1 MKRVISALVL
11 LSCLFSSLIAD
22 PVLAASGQTASWA
35 IGLSPQNPLR
45 MDIGSGSVS
54 FLAELNPAM
63 VSEPLQHFAVYRNGE
78 YADKALLQG
87 LVAPRDLFNA
97 LLALGF
103 KPGENMT
110 MQNWDTTRVQGD
122 AVRVSV
128 LFEGSPQPMDISQ
141 LVTDPQGRGI
151 DMRFGGN
158 LKMATKPDASGC
170 LICLFSCPMGIVSNH
185 NTFFKE
191 TGWWGSVKYTASG
204 ISSPQTKKM
213 AVVTISRK

>member
-1 MKRVISALVL
+1 MKRAIAFLALL
-11 LSCLFSSLIAD
+11 FCLFVGPAF
-22 PVLAASGQTASWA
+22 AASGQKPSWA
-35 IGLSPQNPLR
+35 TGLSPQNPLR
-45 MDIGSGSVS
+45 LDIGAGSVS

-63 VSEPLQHFAVYRNGE
+63 AGEPLQHFAVFRDGE

-87 LVAPRDLFNA
+87 FVAPRDFFNA
-97 LLALGF
+97 LVALGF

-122 AVRVSV
+122 ALRISV
-128 LFEGSPQPMDISQ
+128 QFEDAPQPVDISQ
-141 LVTDPQGRGI
+141 LVTDPKGRGI
-151 DMRFGGN
+151 AMRFGGN

-185 NTFFKE
+185 DAFFKE

-204 ISSPQTKKM
+204 LTSPQTKKM
-213 AVVTISRK
+213 AVVTISRR

>member
-1 MKRVISALVL
+1 MKRAISAMAL
-11 LSCLFSSLIAD
+11 LCCLFASLAAG
-22 PVLAASGQTASWA
+22 PALAASGLS
-35 IGLSPQNPLR
+35 GLSPQNPMR

-63 VSEPLQHFAVYRNGE
+63 VGEPLQHFAVFRDGE

-87 LVAPRDLFNA
+87 FVAPRDLFNA

-110 MQNWDTTRVQGD
+110 MQNWEATRVEGE
-122 AVRVSV
+122 ALRVSV
-128 LFEGSPQPMDISQ
+128 QLEDAPQPMDISQ
-141 LVTDPQGRGI
+141 LVTDPKGRGI
-151 DMRFGGN
+151 AMRFGGN

-185 NTFFKE
+185 DAFFKE

-204 ISSPQTKKM
+204 LSSPKTKKM
-213 AVVTISRK
+213 AVVTIFRK

>member
-1 MKRVISALVL
+1 MKRVISALAL
-11 LSCLFSSLIAD
+11 LFCLFSSLPTD

-35 IGLSPQNPLR
+35 TGLSPQNPLR
-45 MDIGSGSVS
+45 LDIGAGSVS

-63 VSEPLQHFAVYRNGE
+63 AGEPLQHFAVFRDGE

-87 LVAPRDLFNA
+87 FIAPRDLFNA
-97 LLALGF
+97 LVTLGF

-110 MQNWDTTRVQGD
+110 MQNWDTTRVAGD
-122 AVRVSV
+122 ALRISV
-128 LFEGSPQPMDISQ
+128 WFEDTPQPMDISQ
-141 LVTDPQGRGI
+141 LITDPKGRGI
-151 DMRFGGN
+151 AMRFGGN
-158 LKMATKPDASGC
+158 LKMATKADASGC

-185 NTFFKE
+185 DAFFKE

-204 ISSPQTKKM
+204 LASPQTKKM

>member
-1 MKRVISALVL
+1 MKRVIFALAL
-11 LSCLFSSLIAD
+11 IFCLFSSLPTD
-22 PVLAASGQTASWA
+22 PVLAASAQTASWA

-63 VSEPLQHFAVYRNGE
+63 VGEPLQHFAVFRDGE

-87 LVAPRDLFNA
+87 FAAPRDLFNA
-97 LLALGF
+97 LVVLGF

-122 AVRVSV
+122 ALRISV
-128 LFEGSPQPMDISQ
+128 QFEGAPQPVDISH
-141 LVTDPQGRGI
+141 LVTDPKGRGI
-151 DMRFGGN
+151 AMRFGGN

-185 NTFFKE
+185 DAFFKE
-191 TGWWGSVKYTASG
+191 TAWWGSVKYTASG
-204 ISSPQTKKM
+204 LSSPQTKKM

>member
-1 MKRVISALVL
+1 MKRLLFALL
-11 LSCLFSSLIAD
+11 LCLMACPAF
-22 PVLAASGQTASWA
+22 AASGLS
-35 IGLSPQNPLR
+35 GLSPQNPMR

-63 VSEPLQHFAVYRNGE
+63 VGEPLQHFAVFRDGE

-87 LVAPRDLFNA
+87 FVAPRDLFNA
-97 LLALGF
+97 LVALGF

-110 MQNWDTTRVQGD
+110 MQNWDTTRVAGD
-122 AVRVSV
+122 ELRISV
-128 LFEGSPQPMDISQ
+128 LLEGAPQPMDISQ
-141 LVTDPQGRGI
+141 LVTDSKGRGI
-151 DMRFGGN
+151 NMRFGGN
-158 LKMATKPDASGC
+158 LKMATKPDGSGC

-185 NTFFKE
+185 DTFFKE

-204 ISSPQTKKM
+204 LASPQTKKM

>member
-1 MKRVISALVL
+1 MKRVISTLALL
-11 LSCLFSSLIAD
+11 FCLFASLVDVPTI
-22 PVLAASGQTASWA
+22 AASGLS
-35 IGLSPQNPLR
+35 GLSPQNPLR

-63 VSEPLQHFAVYRNGE
+63 VGEPLQHFAAFREGE
-78 YADKALLQG
+78 YADKGLLQG
-87 LVAPRDLFNA
+87 FVAPRDLFNA

-122 AVRVSV
+122 ALRISV
-128 LFEGSPQPMDISQ
+128 QLEGSPEPVDISR
-141 LVTDPQGRGI
+141 LVTDSKGRGI

-158 LKMATKPDASGC
+158 LKMATKPDGSGC

-185 NTFFKE
+185 DTFFKE
-191 TGWWGSVKYTASG
+191 TGWWGSVKYTVSG
-204 ISSPQTKKM
+204 LSSPQTKKM

>member
-1 MKRVISALVL
+1 MKRAIAFLALL
-11 LSCLFSSLIAD
+11 FCLF
-22 PVLAASGQTASWA
+22 ASICAGPAFAVSGLS
-35 IGLSPQNPLR
+35 GLSPQNPLR
-45 MDIGSGSVS
+45 LDIGAGSVS

-63 VSEPLQHFAVYRNGE
+63 AGEPLQHFAVFRDGE

-87 LVAPRDLFNA
+87 FIAPRDLFNA
-97 LLALGF
+97 LVTLGF

-122 AVRVSV
+122 ALRISV
-128 LFEGSPQPMDISQ
+128 LFEGVPQPVDISQ
-141 LVTDPQGRGI
+141 LITDPKGRGI
-151 DMRFGGN
+151 AMRFGGN

-185 NTFFKE
+185 DTFFKE

-204 ISSPQTKKM
+204 LASPQTKKM
-213 AVVTISRK
+213 AVVTISRR